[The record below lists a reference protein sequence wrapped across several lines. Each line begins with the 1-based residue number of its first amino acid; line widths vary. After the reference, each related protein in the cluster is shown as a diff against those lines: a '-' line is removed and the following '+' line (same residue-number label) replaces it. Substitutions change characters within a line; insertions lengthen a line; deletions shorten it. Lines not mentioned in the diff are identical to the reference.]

1 MSRHH
6 RVGLYNLALC
16 AFTPGAVS
24 SPLWPRAPAKPQG
37 LRRLME
43 VEVRDRE
50 WSSLTVHPCGQ
61 SHFMLFGPLYPGLP
75 VKCQS
80 GALEGPAQ
88 WSGGSRH
95 EDGSTL
101 PFESA
106 MRNKEEGESK
116 TEIERGGCLGSETFT
131 VMVIGWSV
139 LERQAAVLSKSQ
151 GRRPVALQRA
161 AQQCLSQHINNS
173 SALECVCIHKYSM
186 CVRPVLH

>member
-1 MSRHH
+1 MSQHH
-6 RVGLYNLALC
+6 RVGLYTLALC

-24 SPLWPRAPAKPQG
+24 SPPWPRAPAEPQG
-37 LRRLME
+37 LWRLME

-61 SHFMLFGPLYPGLP
+61 THFMLFGPLYPGLR

-95 EDGSTL
+95 EGGSTL
-101 PFESA
+101 PLESA

-116 TEIERGGCLGSETFT
+116 TEIERGGEFREWDLHCHGDR
-131 VMVIGWSV
+131 M
-139 LERQAAVLSKSQ
+139 ERSWKASSCAFQKPGPPPCSAPK
-151 GRRPVALQRA
+151 
-161 AQQCLSQHINNS
+161 S
-173 SALECVCIHKYSM
+173 SATMPVSAHK
-186 CVRPVLH
+186 